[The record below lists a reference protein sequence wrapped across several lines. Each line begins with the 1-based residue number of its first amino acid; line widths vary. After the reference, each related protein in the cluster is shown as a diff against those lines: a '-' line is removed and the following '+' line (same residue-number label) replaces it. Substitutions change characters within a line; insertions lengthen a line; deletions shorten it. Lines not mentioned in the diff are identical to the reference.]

1 MEGSLRG
8 GTGSS
13 VPGLADTVFDPK
25 VIRPFTP
32 GSGNKGAAQ
41 VLDTMGWACPAGPP
55 SLALGRTPQISHALS
70 TPLPGTSPSPVS
82 AHSRALPQLIQSRRG
97 TCWGQAGAAGQALL
111 RAAEKA
117 PCALLRAS
125 RRNPAS
131 LSCWMSSGS
140 IKPRCLG
147 SEENQP

>member
-25 VIRPFTP
+25 VTRPFTP

-97 TCWGQAGAAGQALL
+97 HLL
-111 RAAEKA
+111 G
-117 PCALLRAS
+117 PGWCCRAS
-125 RRNPAS
+125 FAAS
-131 LSCWMSSGS
+131 CREGSLCSSESFQKKPCISLLLDVIRKHQAQMSG
-140 IKPRCLG
+140 L
-147 SEENQP
+147 